1 MNYEFFAEFAQKWDE
16 HENKDWVVRLALLC
30 EAFPD
35 KKKIAQK
42 KLRDWILN
50 RQLDGYFKEIKR
62 IFHNI
67 ISYNLPNLEGFPVGS
82 FTLQFTFHL
91 GKPYISLDDTS
102 FYIID
107 NPVKKERI
115 FKLPYISASQWKG
128 MLRSAVRQVCNIKKC
143 KDETEQMIRI
153 FGNIKSEE
161 ENRNLH
167 QGALHFYPTFFDR
180 IGLEVINP
188 HDRETGTGINP
199 IYFETI
205 PAGASG
211 EFELLYFPFESGDGK
226 EIYGVRDLLLIVQSV
241 HEMMTLYGIGAKVSS
256 GFGRVRNIEKGV
268 LKMKVSTELR
278 KRIEAG
284 EGTITMAF
292 GSFEELESLVE
303 EILGKMEVKNE

>member
-1 MNYEFFAEFAQKWDE
+1 MNYEFFAEFAQRWDG
-16 HENKDWVVRLALLC
+16 HENKDWGIRLALLC

-35 KKKIAQK
+35 KKKIAQS

-50 RQLDGYFKEIKR
+50 KQLDEYFKERKR
-62 IFHNI
+62 IFCNL

-82 FTLQFTFHL
+82 FTLQFTFCL
-91 GKPYISLDDTS
+91 EKPYISLDDTS

-128 MLRSAVRQVCNIKKC
+128 ILRSAVRQMNNIQKWE
-143 KDETEQMIRI
+143 DENEQMIRI

-161 ENRNLH
+161 ENKNLH

-188 HDRETGTGINP
+188 HDRETGTGKNP
-199 IYFETI
+199 IYFETV

-211 EFELLYFPFESGDGK
+211 EFQLLYFNESGDKK
-226 EIYGVRDLLLIVQSV
+226 EIYRVRDLLLIVHGV

-256 GFGRVRNIEKGV
+256 GFGRVGKIEKGV
-268 LKMKVSTELR
+268 LKMKVGTEFR
-278 KRIEAG
+278 KRIGAD
-284 EGTITMAF
+284 EGSITRTF
-292 GSFEELESLVE
+292 GNFEELESIVK
-303 EILGKMEVKNE
+303 EILGKMEAKNE